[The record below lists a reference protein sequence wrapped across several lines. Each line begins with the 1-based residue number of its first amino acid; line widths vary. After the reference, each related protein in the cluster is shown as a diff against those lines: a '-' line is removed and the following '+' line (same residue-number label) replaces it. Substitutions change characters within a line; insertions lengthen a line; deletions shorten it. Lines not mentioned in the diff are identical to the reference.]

1 MRRVLIAVLVA
12 SLLAGCAALKKWDT
26 SAPAEPAKAADAH
39 EPARARGRSGGTE
52 RPETPGT
59 SAGFVERYAA
69 SRKLTQ
75 AVEML
80 GKGNQAGAIKEL
92 NAICSGK
99 SMPGVTDEAL
109 FRLALLSLKPTL
121 ERPISPQGQQLLKRL
136 RKEYP
141 ASSWAVQAAPL
152 LDLLEVADDLKQQN
166 RNLRG
171 ANQSLNREISDLNN
185 TINQLKN
192 LDVELEQKTR

>member
-1 MRRVLIAVLVA
+1 MRRVLIVVLAA
-12 SLLAGCAALKKWDT
+12 SLLAGCAALKKSDT
-26 SAPAEPAKAADAH
+26 SAPAGRAKVDDTH

-52 RPETPGT
+52 RPETPVI

-69 SRKLTQ
+69 SRKLAQ

-80 GKGNQAGAIKEL
+80 GKGNQAGAIREL
-92 NAICSGK
+92 NAICSAK

-141 ASSWAVQAAPL
+141 ASPWVVQAAPL

-166 RNLRG
+166 RNLRS
-171 ANQSLNREISDLNN
+171 ANQSLNKEISDLSR

>member
-1 MRRVLIAVLVA
+1 MRRVLIVALVA
-12 SLLAGCAALKKWDT
+12 SLLAGCAAWKKSDT
-26 SAPAEPAKAADAH
+26 SVPAAPAKAAEAH
-39 EPARARGRSGGTE
+39 EPARARGRSGSTE
-52 RPETPGT
+52 RPEIPVS

-69 SRKLTQ
+69 SRKLAQ

-80 GKGNQAGAIKEL
+80 GKGNQAGGIREL
-92 NAICSGK
+92 NAICSAK

-109 FRLALLSLKPTL
+109 FRLALISLKPTL

-166 RNLRG
+166 RNLRS
-171 ANQSLNREISDLNN
+171 ANQSLNKEISDLNR

-192 LDVELEQKTR
+192 LDLELEQKTR